1 MSTPERASIQI
12 DAAPIFAALGDQTR
26 LALIQ
31 RLSDGTSLSIAEL
44 TDGFNLTRQGV
55 TKHLRVL
62 GDAGLVSSDRVGRE
76 TRFTLVPTALQ
87 ETQAYLSG
95 ISEQWDRA
103 LSRLKTFV
111 ED

>member
-1 MSTPERASIQI
+1 MSTPEHSSIHI
-12 DAAPIFAALGDQTR
+12 NAAPIFAALGDHTR

-31 RLSDGTSLSIAEL
+31 RLSDGPSLSIAEL

-62 GDAGLVSSDRVGRE
+62 SDAGLVSSERVGRE
-76 TRFTLVPTALQ
+76 TRFVLVPTAIQ
-87 ETQAYLSG
+87 ETQAYLSD

-103 LSRLKTFV
+103 LARLKTFV